1 MNDSIRPET
10 LPLINADREFD
21 VTLFRVNG
29 ATECILFAPGLGGNP
44 LRHLEFLQ
52 GIARQGVSVVAPHFE
67 LLSSPF
73 PVKAELLERVQ
84 RLDIAASEFCTNY
97 RLVTGV
103 GHSLGTVILLMQ
115 AGAIAST
122 HAREVLSFD
131 GIITPDR
138 LVLLAPPADFFRAPR
153 SLNSV
158 RIPVQI
164 WVGAMDEI
172 TPPSQ
177 AMFLNELLK
186 EHAGAG
192 VHIIEDAG
200 HFTFMNTLPPQ
211 IVDPHPS
218 RNEFLQWLAGK
229 VSQFISS

>member
-10 LPLINADREFD
+10 LQLSNADSEFD
-21 VTLFRVNG
+21 VTLFRAKD
-29 ATECILFAPGLGGNP
+29 ATECILFASGLGGNP

-52 GIARQGVSVVAPHFE
+52 GIARQGISVIAPHFE

-84 RLDIAASEFCTNY
+84 RLDVTAAEFCTNY
-97 RLVTGV
+97 RSLTGV

-122 HAREVLSFD
+122 RAREEVAFN
-131 GIITPDR
+131 GKKIPDR

-158 RIPVQI
+158 RIPVEI
-164 WVGAMDEI
+164 WMGAMDKV

-177 AMFLNELLK
+177 AIFLNELLK
-186 EHAGAG
+186 EHAGGG

-211 IVDPHPS
+211 VIDPHPS

-229 VSQFISS
+229 VSQFIA